1 MGARP
6 SCFNLGGGGGGGG
19 ERDEVRR
26 NSGGTPGMIGGRN
39 EDDLTCCALHVT
51 PIRKASG
58 NVRAL
63 NTSRLAGYSAAVKF
77 HKSSGTHT

>member
-1 MGARP
+1 
-6 SCFNLGGGGGGGG
+6 
-19 ERDEVRR
+19 
-26 NSGGTPGMIGGRN
+26 MIGGRN

-63 NTSRLAGYSAAVKF
+63 NRSRLAGYSAAVKF
-77 HKSSGTHT
+77 HKPTRVQALKKIKINFF